1 MVGRTFVSL
10 PSTLQL
16 LRDKFCLEVSQ
27 LQSFELGK
35 TDVSFPE
42 AAQTD
47 DNDIAL
53 PANKDDSDV
62 AELKQRVTELEAE
75 MTKVQ
80 HILLLHQDGLTSLN
94 THLGLDSTPADE
106 TPPEGPELQR
116 HD

>member
-1 MVGRTFVSL
+1 MLNAHAPVL
-10 PSTLQL
+10 PH
-16 LRDKFCLEVSQ
+16 C
-27 LQSFELGK
+27 SFELGK

-75 MTKVQ
+75 MTKAK
-80 HILLLHQDGLTSLN
+80 S
-94 THLGLDSTPADE
+94 SP
-106 TPPEGPELQR
+106 
-116 HD
+116 